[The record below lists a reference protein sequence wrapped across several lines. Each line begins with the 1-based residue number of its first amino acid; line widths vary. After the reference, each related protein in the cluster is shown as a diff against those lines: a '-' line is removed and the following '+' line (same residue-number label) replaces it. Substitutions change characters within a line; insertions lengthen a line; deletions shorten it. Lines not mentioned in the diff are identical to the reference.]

1 MLIDNRFLI
10 VKAVVGTF
18 NKGKVLVV
26 AFSVI
31 VKSLRTFVYTST
43 TRCSITINNVTAGDW
58 GDWMCLVQDGL
69 VFDKDQEYISVE
81 VARPARAAITWGDTR
96 EEDIAEVEAGLLR
109 VIEDT
114 VTRVQCRAWAG
125 YPRPR
130 VTWAA
135 GEGVAV
141 RPTNTHVFGD
151 SVSYDNSSHS
161 YSLVSSLLYTAAT
174 NHTNSTISCRVSQA
188 GLYTQV
194 QTLTLMV
201 DPKPLPLIKVSH
213 EPHVNVVTEICG
225 QV

>member
-213 EPHVNVVTEICG
+213 EPHVSVVTEICG

>member
-1 MLIDNRFLI
+1 MGHP
-10 VKAVVGTF
+10 VH
-18 NKGKVLVV
+18 
-26 AFSVI
+26 S
-31 VKSLRTFVYTST
+31 RTFDYNPT

-151 SVSYDNSSHS
+151 SVNYDNSSHS

-213 EPHVNVVTEICG
+213 RAM
-225 QV
+225 